1 MQDTTSAEENSSTD
15 WECPLTGQRFS
26 ASEIK
31 ASDEKRELVRQQCVA
46 EFSSSPLYQA
56 AAAKDPE
63 YWNEFSMGRV
73 HLY

>member
-1 MQDTTSAEENSSTD
+1 MTSEQDNSLID
-15 WECPLTGQRFS
+15 EDDPLGLTALPTQKDLEWR
-26 ASEIK
+26 AHL
-31 ASDEKRELVRQQCVA
+31 ELVRQQCVA